1 MKTVRIVV
9 VDGHRHRQASGYG
22 ELVRAILIALSGSR
36 HFEVSLLPGAPPF
49 EDIGVQRE
57 RVENLPVIK
66 SPDKADVILQV
77 GQPSNWIRYSRP
89 TALYTMFD
97 TTRLPLRELSSMRE
111 HDPDLVFVPN
121 QFNKR
126 FLDPYFPD
134 VRVVPPILDPILF
147 RPRPPKNRVAGGE
160 RTFLFQ
166 GGFGYRKGVDILL
179 EAFASEFKAGE
190 ARLHLHCS
198 NLHIRHANMMLRA
211 LAGRPSPPLIEVFH
225 KTYHREW
232 MANFYNA
239 ADAFVSLTRAEA
251 WGLPITEALL
261 CGRPVVTCRDFGMA
275 EYLPADYAYFVEGER
290 RLLDDIEAP
299 FGVDWR
305 DRHAAPGSEY
315 FEASVADAR
324 AKMRAVVEAPRAAEA
339 EADRARSHLLAEF
352 GPAHAQ
358 RLLIRG
364 LRDLAR
370 GRVVSRA
377 A

>member
-1 MKTVRIVV
+1 MRTARVVV

-22 ELVRAILIALSGSR
+22 ELVRAILIALSKSR
-36 HFEVSLLPGAPPF
+36 HFEVSILPGGPPF
-49 EDIGVQRE
+49 EDIGSQRE
-57 RVENLPVIK
+57 RVANLPVIK
-66 SPDKADVILQV
+66 SPEKADVILQV

-97 TTRLPLRELSSMRE
+97 TSRLPAGELSSMRA
-111 HDPDLVFVPN
+111 HDADLVFVPN

-126 FLDPYFPD
+126 YLDPYFPD
-134 VRVVPPILDPILF
+134 VRVVPPILDPQLF
-147 RPRPPKNRVAGGE
+147 RPRPPKRPVAGRE
-160 RTFLFQ
+160 LTFLFQ

-179 EAFASEFKAGE
+179 EAFTSEFRAGE

-211 LAGRPSPPLIEVFH
+211 LAGRPSPPVIELYH

-261 CGRPVVTCRDFGMA
+261 CGRPVVTSRDFGMA
-275 EYLPADYAYFVEGER
+275 EYLPRDYAYFVEGER
-290 RLLDDIEAP
+290 RLLADIKEP

-305 DRHAAPGSEY
+305 DRHAEPGSEY

-324 AKMRAVVEAPRAAEA
+324 AKMRAVVEEPWKAEI

-364 LRDLAR
+364 LRDLVK
-370 GRVVSRA
+370 GRISRA